1 MNKSDID
8 YIIEKLDSYKPDN
21 IYDGFNSVREKQDQ
35 RVSEVLDSLKA
46 EFESDYEN
54 GHTPM
59 PKELI
64 VSLSQTQLE
73 DIKRHVEKRVEK
85 FGKEHLIYNWIKCSE
100 KMPENGKSVLVVIK
114 EDGYTDICVG
124 ETNKSGNWMISGEFW
139 YEKSDR
145 AITHWM
151 LLPELPEVEQ

>member
-21 IYDGFNSVREKQDQ
+21 IYDGCNSVKEKQDQ
-35 RVSEVLDSLKA
+35 RVCEVLDSLKT

-54 GHTPM
+54 GYTPM

-73 DIKRHVEKRVEK
+73 DIKQIFSKKQFDLEPDKN
-85 FGKEHLIYNWIKCSE
+85 IWIILFQC
-100 KMPENGKSVLVVIK
+100 
-114 EDGYTDICVG
+114 
-124 ETNKSGNWMISGEFW
+124 
-139 YEKSDR
+139 R
-145 AITHWM
+145 
-151 LLPELPEVEQ
+151 

>member
-1 MNKSDID
+1 MNRSDID

-59 PKELI
+59 PKVLTINCKLDEEQIVEL
-64 VSLSQTQLE
+64 
-73 DIKRHVEKRVEK
+73 KRKIRSEE
-85 FGKEHLIYNWIKCSE
+85 NQWIKCSE
-100 KMPENGKSVLVVIK
+100 KMPENGKNVLVVTK
-114 EDGYTDICVG
+114 ENGYTDICVG
-124 ETNKSGNWMISGEFW
+124 ETYGEGNWLINGEFW
-139 YEKSDR
+139 YEKSDP

-151 LLPELPEVEQ
+151 LLPKPPEVEQ

>member
-1 MNKSDID
+1 MNRSDID

-54 GHTPM
+54 GYTPM

-73 DIKRHVEKRVEK
+73 DIKQHIEEYVEK
-85 FGKEHLIYNWIKCSE
+85 FWKDHMTYNWIKCSE
-100 KMPENGKSVLVVIK
+100 KMPENGKNVLVAIK
-114 EDGYTDICVG
+114 NNRYSWIDIGYIEECGWWTIG
-124 ETNKSGNWMISGEFW
+124 GEFW
-139 YEKSDR
+139 DRESDP